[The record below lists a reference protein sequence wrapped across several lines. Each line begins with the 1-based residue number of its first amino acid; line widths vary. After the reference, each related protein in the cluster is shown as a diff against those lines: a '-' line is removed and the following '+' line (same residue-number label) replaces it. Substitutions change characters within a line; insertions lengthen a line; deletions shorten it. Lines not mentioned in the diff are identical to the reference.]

1 MFHSELENSS
11 ECTSSVAPP
20 SANVAIVYKTQ

>member
-11 ECTSSVAPP
+11 ECARSVAAP
-20 SANVAIVYKTQ
+20 SANVAIVYKT